1 MHAASLKTAEK
12 QPLFAVLCPKG
23 VRRNLRPQSGD
34 PMNPMQIKVLLFGAS
49 GMLGTAV
56 LRECLADPRIARVV
70 TVGRTASALHSA
82 KLEEIIHPDLSN
94 YNSIESSLG
103 DFDACFFCLG
113 VSSAGLS
120 EEEYSRVTY
129 GYTLAA
135 ANTLVRL
142 DPRMTFIYVSGAG
155 TDSSAAGRVMWA
167 RVKGRTENALL
178 ALPFAAAYMLRPG
191 IIQPLHGI
199 KSKTRSY
206 RVFYAISAFLLPV
219 LRAAFPNHVLSTTQI
234 GTAMLNL
241 AKHGYDKRILETRDI
256 RAVAA
261 M

>member
-1 MHAASLKTAEK
+1 MNSPAKSAE
-12 QPLFAVLCPKG
+12 Q
-23 VRRNLRPQSGD
+23 
-34 PMNPMQIKVLLFGAS
+34 MNPRQIKVLLFGAS

-56 LRECLADPRIARVV
+56 MRECLADPQVDRVIS
-70 TVGRTASALHSA
+70 VGRTASALHSA
-82 KLEEIIHPDLSN
+82 KLEEIVHADLSN
-94 YNSIESSLG
+94 YRAVETSLT
-103 DFDACFFCLG
+103 DLDACFFCLG

-120 EEEYSRVTY
+120 EGEYSRVTY
-129 GYTLAA
+129 VYTLAA

-142 DPRMTFIYVSGAG
+142 NPRLTFIYVSGAG
-155 TDSSAAGRVMWA
+155 TDSSGVGRTMWA

-206 RVFYAISAFLLPV
+206 RVFYALAAFLLPV
-219 LRAAFPNHVLSTTQI
+219 LRAVFPNQVLSTTQI

-241 AKHGYDKRILETRDI
+241 AKHGYAKRILEARDI
-256 RAVAA
+256 RIVSKV
-261 M
+261 